1 MQGIEPIKI
10 SVEWKKEELDFQR
23 KLRTLKAFE
32 DALRMAD
39 RHFYLRLVNN
49 ETVEVIDLTSGS
61 KRYVNSACDN
71 AAAMMYDIFRQA
83 GDWIL

>member
-1 MQGIEPIKI
+1 MQEIEPIKI
-10 SVEWKKEELDFQR
+10 SVEWKKDELDFQR

-61 KRYVNSACDN
+61 KRYVNIACDN

>member
-1 MQGIEPIKI
+1 MQEIEPIKI
-10 SVEWKKEELDFQR
+10 SVEWKKEELEIQR
-23 KLRTLKAFE
+23 KLRTLIAFE

-61 KRYVNSACDN
+61 KRYVNIACDN

>member
-1 MQGIEPIKI
+1 MQEIEPIKI
-10 SVEWKKEELDFQR
+10 SIELKKEELDFQR
-23 KLRTLKAFE
+23 KLRTLRAFE

-49 ETVEVIDLTSGS
+49 ETVEVIDLESGS
-61 KRYVNSACDN
+61 KRYVNIACDN

>member
-1 MQGIEPIKI
+1 MQEIEPIKI

-49 ETVEVIDLTSGS
+49 ETVEVIDLASGS
-61 KRYVNSACDN
+61 KRDVNIACDTS
-71 AAAMMYDIFRQA
+71 AGMMYDIFRHA

>member
-1 MQGIEPIKI
+1 MQEIEPIKI

-61 KRYVNSACDN
+61 
-71 AAAMMYDIFRQA
+71 
-83 GDWIL
+83 

>member
-1 MQGIEPIKI
+1 MQEIEPIKI
-10 SVEWKKEELDFQR
+10 SIELKKEELDFQR

-61 KRYVNSACDN
+61 KRYVNIACDN